1 MSFFRKAFVV
11 ELKDSL
17 QYPSAQSICD
27 TILKQES
34 TVEFI
39 SKEKPVIF
47 KLDNVIYEVEITL
60 ARGGYELICKELK

>member
-1 MSFFRKAFVV
+1 MRFFRKAFVV

-17 QYPSAQSICD
+17 QYPSSQSICD

-34 TVEFI
+34 NVEFI

-60 ARGGYELICKELK
+60 ARGSYELICKELK

>member
-1 MSFFRKAFVV
+1 MKLFRKTFVV

-17 QYPSAQSICD
+17 QYTICD

-34 TVEFI
+34 NVEFI

-47 KLDNVIYEVEITL
+47 KLDNVIYEVEITM
-60 ARGGYELICKELK
+60 ARGGYELACKEIK

>member
-34 TVEFI
+34 NIEFI

-60 ARGGYELICKELK
+60 SRGGYELICKELK

>member
-1 MSFFRKAFVV
+1 MRFFRKAFVI

-17 QYPSAQSICD
+17 QYPSSQSICD

-34 TVEFI
+34 NVEFI

-47 KLDNVIYEVEITL
+47 KLDNVIYEVEIKL

>member
-17 QYPSAQSICD
+17 QYPSSQSICD

-34 TVEFI
+34 NVEFI

-60 ARGGYELICKELK
+60 SRGGYELICKELK

>member
-27 TILKQES
+27 TILK
-34 TVEFI
+34 
-39 SKEKPVIF
+39 
-47 KLDNVIYEVEITL
+47 
-60 ARGGYELICKELK
+60 

>member
-34 TVEFI
+34 NVEFI

-60 ARGGYELICKELK
+60 ARGGYELIFKELK

>member
-1 MSFFRKAFVV
+1 MKLFRKTFVV

-17 QYPSAQSICD
+17 QYPSANTICD

-34 TVEFI
+34 NVEFI

-47 KLDNVIYEVEITL
+47 KLDNM
-60 ARGGYELICKELK
+60 K

>member
-1 MSFFRKAFVV
+1 MRFFRKAFVV

-34 TVEFI
+34 NVEFI

-47 KLDNVIYEVEITL
+47 KLDNVIYEVEIKL